1 MTADQIA
8 LREIQIEQR
17 FRVRNDFH
25 RAIAAI
31 AALPHSA
38 FRTEVHLAA
47 LLDAVDNGLYA

>member
-31 AALPHSA
+31 AALTHSA